1 MSDTTPPP
9 LDPFAI
15 RAAERPAAP
24 PAPVDSPL
32 PEKLRAWLARAVEV
46 GASDLHLV
54 VGYPPVLRLHGDLT
68 ELSESPLSGEET
80 SALLHDLCPAEV
92 FDRLRDHKNVDFSF
106 ELSLGGRVNRFRAN
120 LFHAG
125 RELGACVRV
134 VPADIPDF
142 EWAGFPPALA
152 QRLAFVRDG
161 LVIVAGATGSGK
173 TTTLAMVVHLLNK
186 AGGYRIITVEEPVEY
201 LFPRAADSVVSQR
214 EVGLDVLTFAD
225 GLKYGLRQDPD
236 AILVGEIR
244 DRETAQIALSAAETG
259 HLVFT
264 SLHTRDAKGA
274 ITRFADLFPQDVQ
287 RDVRAQLAMS
297 LRAIVS
303 QRLLPDVER
312 GAKRHLALEVL
323 WNTYPIA
330 SAIRSGKVESIDNYL
345 LTSRDEGMVSFDESV
360 RQLLRAG
367 LITAEAAEQNVR
379 DTTLLGR

>member
-1 MSDTTPPP
+1 VPK
-9 LDPFAI
+9 AV
-15 RAAERPAAP
+15 P
-24 PAPVDSPL
+24 PARPL
-32 PEKLRAWLARAVEV
+32 PTRCPSPTSWWLARAVEG

-54 VGYPPVLRLHGDLT
+54 VGYPPVLRVHGDLT
-68 ELSESPLSGEET
+68 ELPDPALSGDE
-80 SALLHDLCPAEV
+80 AQAILHALCPAEV
-92 FDRLRDHKNVDFSF
+92 FERLQDHKNVDFSF
-106 ELSLGGRVNRFRAN
+106 ELALGGRVNRFRAN
-120 LFHAG
+120 VFHAG

-134 VPADIPDF
+134 VPSAIPEF
-142 EWAGFPPALA
+142 EWAGFPAVLA

-173 TTTLAMVVHLLNK
+173 TTTLAMVVNLLNE

-201 LFPRAADSVVSQR
+201 LFPHEADSVVSQR
-214 EVGLDVLTFAD
+214 EVGVDVLTFAD

-274 ITRFADLFPQDVQ
+274 ITRFADLFPQDAQ

-330 SAIRSGKVESIDNYL
+330 SAIRTGKVESIDNYL
-345 LTSRDEGMVSFDESV
+345 LTSRDDGMVSFDESV

-367 LITAEAAEQNVR
+367 KITAEVAEQNVR